1 MSPQVQPR
9 PVLRNSPALFYST
22 LPPSSGNIL
31 SLHPLH
37 SLFATE
43 QSVFFVKEIGFTI
56 SEKDKQHINKPDMF
70 HLLLADISLKYKYGR
85 LVLEIPLPSRN
96 EKCLFF
102 LRPMLMSVGDLIADV
117 QREDPGVTASVFSK
131 GGSSS

>member
-1 MSPQVQPR
+1 M
-9 PVLRNSPALFYST
+9 
-22 LPPSSGNIL
+22 
-31 SLHPLH
+31 
-37 SLFATE
+37 
-43 QSVFFVKEIGFTI
+43 KEIGFTI
-56 SEKDKQHINKPDMF
+56 SEKDKQHVNKPDMF

-131 GGSSS
+131 GGSSSSRHTYLTGGILVVGRTLYDVNLFDGFEE